1 MLQQLRP
8 AIVLLVL
15 FTALTGIAYPLA
27 ITGLSQWLFPYQA
40 NGSLIERDGK
50 LIGSELIGQSFAGE
64 QYFHGRPS
72 ATSPDP
78 YNASSSSGSNL
89 GPTSKALY
97 DRVKAD
103 ADKLA
108 AENPNA
114 AVPVDLVTASGSGL
128 DPQISLAAAEFQLP
142 RVARARR
149 IDAQKLRE
157 LVAAQ
162 AEHEALGILGEPVV
176 NVLKLNL
183 ALDAAFPDAG

>member
-8 AIVLLVL
+8 AIVLLAL
-15 FTALTGIAYPLA
+15 FSALTGIAYPLA
-27 ITGLSQWLFPYQA
+27 ITGLGQWLFPYQA

-50 LIGSELIGQSFAGE
+50 VIGSELIGQSFAGE

-89 GPTSKALY
+89 GPTSKALL

-103 ADKLA
+103 TDKLI

-142 RVARARR
+142 RIAKARR

-157 LVAAQ
+157 LIAAQ
-162 AEHEALGILGEPVV
+162 AEHDALGILGEPVV

-183 ALDAAFPDAG
+183 AIDAAFPDAG